1 MFAWTPQGG
10 RLGLADAPFFIVA
23 LAGLVLCLS
32 ALFAVPWFAVLEAAY
47 YQLPETGYL
56 EHVHVDEFR
65 NVTKVD
71 SFRAHMVILGA
82 QAAGMA
88 PVLWWYIRRWAP
100 GRREPE
106 AKWTHARKLVGV
118 GLSLL
123 AGAFIMGFGL
133 GCFIS
138 LPSLDAVCALYRKE
152 GPIDMMHSVG
162 FLVASG
168 LFVSSAYVYATRRAL
183 DDDPSMRRQFRITAV
198 ALVLFGAVS
207 FFIGM
212 EEISWGQ
219 TYLGWETPPLLME
232 INAQQETNVHNI
244 FNGYIQ
250 PIYYIVGALLF
261 IGTLSSCVIR
271 DLFIDWMI
279 VRAIFPPRLLVL
291 VALWFPIGSEVYIYS
306 STEVFETLMTIYVIA
321 FAGAVTSRALA
332 VRSEMAALS
341 PARPVAGV

>member
-1 MFAWTPQGG
+1 MPEVR
-10 RLGLADAPFFIVA
+10 RLGLADAPFVVVA
-23 LAGLVLCLS
+23 LAGVVLCLS
-32 ALFAVPWFAVLEAAY
+32 ALFAVPWFVALEAAY

-56 EHVHVDEFR
+56 EHVHVSEFR
-65 NVTKVD
+65 SATKVD

-82 QAAGMA
+82 QVAGMA
-88 PVLWWYIRRWAP
+88 PAVWWYIRCWAP

-118 GLSLL
+118 ALSLL
-123 AGAFIMGFGL
+123 AGAFITGFGL

-138 LPSLDAVCALYRKE
+138 LPSLDAVCSLYRKE
-152 GPIDMMHSVG
+152 GPIDLMHSVG

-168 LFVSSAYVYATRRAL
+168 LFVFSAYVYATRRAL
-183 DDDPSMRRQFRITAV
+183 DHDPVMCRQFRFTTA

-261 IGTLSSCVIR
+261 GGTLVSCVIR
-271 DLFIDWMI
+271 DLFIDWMV

-291 VALWFPIGSEVYIYS
+291 VAIWFPIGSEVYIYS
-306 STEVFETLMTIYVIA
+306 STEVFETLMTIYVVA

-332 VRSEMAALS
+332 VRSERAALS
-341 PARPVAGV
+341 RARALSVQAD